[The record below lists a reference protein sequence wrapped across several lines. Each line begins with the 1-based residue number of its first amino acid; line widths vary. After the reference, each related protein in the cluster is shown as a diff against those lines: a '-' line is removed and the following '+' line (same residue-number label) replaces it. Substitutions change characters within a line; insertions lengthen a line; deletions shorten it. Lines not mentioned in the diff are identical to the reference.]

1 MSTNKFTKVLWWLC
15 GNMERMR
22 SIKMAVN
29 KVEIG
34 KSLVQVPFIEK
45 LGPSLS
51 TRDTEKSNIIFALR
65 SIRSFFFFNFLT
77 F

>member
-1 MSTNKFTKVLWWLC
+1 
-15 GNMERMR
+15 MERMR

-65 SIRSFFFFNFLT
+65 SIRSFFFLIF
-77 F
+77 